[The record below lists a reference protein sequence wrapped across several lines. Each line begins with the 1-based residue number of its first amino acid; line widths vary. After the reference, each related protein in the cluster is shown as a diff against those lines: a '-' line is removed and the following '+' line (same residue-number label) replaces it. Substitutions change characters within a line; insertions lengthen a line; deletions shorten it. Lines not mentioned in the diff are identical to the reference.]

1 MNVFVE
7 SWIQGIISDVVIE
20 GNTRRQ
26 SDFLANEENNYSQ
39 EYSESSSYFH
49 KNNQAD
55 WNFNDNQWTDSDK
68 VS

>member
-49 KNNQAD
+49 KNNQPD
-55 WNFNDNQWTDSDK
+55 WTFNDD
-68 VS
+68 